1 MSSINLQLTLQTGP
15 ALYKSNR
22 SPVVSPA
29 EVLGA
34 LPLPHLRRP
43 QMPSARRPA
52 HGGPRGEQAVSPHA
66 PLDLDHT
73 MHSIPYQPYQPGP
86 SARCESGAWKQG
98 KDTMAGTKQD
108 ATPPPC
114 DFSIPSSLPF
124 QVLLASFHSLH
135 LHSACAPSACPL
147 TSPSF
152 SFSAPLPLCGLP
164 LFSLSLTC
172 GPPLL
177 TVSAQP
183 LSLLLS
189 ASPPPTCSPP
199 QGLSS
204 TGP

>member
-1 MSSINLQLTLQTGP
+1 
-15 ALYKSNR
+15 
-22 SPVVSPA
+22 
-29 EVLGA
+29 
-34 LPLPHLRRP
+34 
-43 QMPSARRPA
+43 MPSAPRPA
-52 HGGPRGEQAVSPHA
+52 HGGPRGGQAVSPYA
-66 PLDLDHT
+66 LHT
-73 MHSIPYQPYQPGP
+73 IPTIPTRAQCKVRVR
-86 SARCESGAWKQG
+86 SLE
-98 KDTMAGTKQD
+98 AGLGHHGGDKAGCHPT
-108 ATPPPC
+108 PC

-164 LFSLSLTC
+164 LFSLSPTC
-172 GPPLL
+172 GPSLF

-199 QGLSS
+199 PGLSS